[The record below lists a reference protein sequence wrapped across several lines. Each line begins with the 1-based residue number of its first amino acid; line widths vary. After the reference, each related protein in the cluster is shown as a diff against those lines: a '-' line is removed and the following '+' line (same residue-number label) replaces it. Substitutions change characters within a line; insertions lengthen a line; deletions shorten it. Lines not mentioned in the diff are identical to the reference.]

1 MNLLIAPDAFKGSL
15 TSKEYC
21 DICEKAIKSIIPN
34 ARTIKYPMADG
45 GEGTVEA
52 LVLNTKGKIK
62 YTVVQDPLGNPVE
75 AKYGILGD
83 GTTGVIEMASA
94 SGLTL
99 VPIERRN
106 PFYTSTYGTGQ
117 LVLKLLDEGCTH
129 IIIGI
134 GGSATNDGGAGMME
148 ALGFNLLNSK
158 GEIIERGAKG
168 LLDLHTIDTS
178 DRDRRLDNVKF
189 TVACDVTNPLCGPNG
204 ASYVY
209 GPQKGAKES
218 DLAVLDEALE
228 NFAKVVKKELGV
240 EILNIEG
247 AGAAGGLGGGLLAFL
262 NAELKRGFDIVSE
275 VIEIEK
281 VFQEEKI
288 DLVITG
294 EGQINYQTVNNK
306 LPVGMAKLAKKYNV
320 PVLAIVG
327 SIGEGYEKVY
337 EYGID
342 SIFSIIDKPVKIEYA
357 INNADRLLYI
367 TVRNIFSLIKS
378 LNLQDSSKK

>member
-1 MNLLIAPDAFKGSL
+1 MNILIAPDAFKGSL

-83 GTTGVIEMASA
+83 GTTGIIEMASA

-129 IIIGI
+129 IIMGI

-148 ALGFNLLNSK
+148 ALGFKLLNSN

-168 LLDLHTIDTS
+168 LLDLHTIDIS
-178 DRDRRLDNVKF
+178 GRDKRLDNVKF
-189 TVACDVTNPLCGPNG
+189 TVACDVTNFLCGPNG

-218 DLAVLDEALE
+218 DLPVLDKALE

-262 NAELKRGFDIVSE
+262 NAELRRGFDIVSE
-275 VIEIEK
+275 VIGIEK

-306 LPVGMAKLAKKYNV
+306 LPVGMAKLAKKYKV

-327 SIGEGYEKVY
+327 SIGKGYEKVY
-337 EYGID
+337 DYGID
-342 SIFSIIDKPVKIEYA
+342 SIFSIIDKPEKIDYA
-357 INNADRLLYI
+357 IKNADKLLYI
-367 TVRNIFSLIKS
+367 TARNIFSLIKS
-378 LNLQDSSKK
+378 LNP

>member
-1 MNLLIAPDAFKGSL
+1 MMNILIAPDSFKGSL
-15 TSKEYC
+15 TSKQYC
-21 DICEKAIKSIIPN
+21 DICEEAIKSVIPN
-34 ARTIKYPMADG
+34 AKIIKYPLADG

-62 YTVVQDPLGNPVE
+62 HTTVQDPLGNPIE

-83 GTTGVIEMASA
+83 GKTGVIEMASA

-99 VPIERRN
+99 IPTEKRN

-129 IIIGI
+129 IIMGI

-148 ALGFNLLNSK
+148 ALGFELLNDK
-158 GEIIERGAKG
+158 GEIISRGAKG
-168 LLDLHTIDTS
+168 LLDLHSIDIS
-178 DRDRRLDNVKF
+178 NRDKRIDNVKF
-189 TVACDVTNPLCGPNG
+189 TIACDVTNPLCGPNG

-209 GPQKGAKES
+209 GLQKGAKES
-218 DLAVLDEALE
+218 DLPILDKALE

-240 EILNIEG
+240 DILNIEG

-262 NAELKRGFDIVSE
+262 NAELKRGFDIISE
-275 VIEIEK
+275 AVGIEK
-281 VFQEEKI
+281 AFQKEKI

-306 LPVGMAKLAKKYNV
+306 LPVGIAKLAKKYNV

-337 EYGID
+337 EFGIN
-342 SIFSIIDKPVKIEYA
+342 SVFSIVDKPETIDYA
-357 INNADRLLYI
+357 INNADKLLFS
-367 TVRNIFSLIKS
+367 TVKNVFSLLKS
-378 LNLQDSSKK
+378 FEYIRST